1 MGIPSGPIALPPFIL
16 LAEGAWVVSEESGY
30 DGSGMRGHG
39 ELGIIDEE
47 WGARETAD
55 LDVPFGPALRVL

>member
-1 MGIPSGPIALPPFIL
+1 
-16 LAEGAWVVSEESGY
+16 VVSEESGY

-55 LDVPFGPALRVL
+55 LDVPSGPALRVL